1 MRDMK
6 DWWLPED
13 NPKDASNLGGIPM
26 HFNVGSVEN
35 PSLVKHYSDV
45 FSLIWN
51 FLFWTII
58 ILSCIGIFVAL
69 LAFVA
74 SILPI
79 VLWVVGVC
87 IIYVLMPNNN
97 PR

>member
-13 NPKDASNLGGIPM
+13 NPKDASNLGDIPM
-26 HFNVGSVEN
+26 PFNDGSVEN

-45 FSLIWN
+45 FSLIGN
-51 FLFWTII
+51 FIFWTII
-58 ILSCIGIFVAL
+58 ILSSIAI
-69 LAFVA
+69 FVA

-87 IIYVLMPNNN
+87 IFYVLLPNNN